1 MCNPSSE
8 PQPQGHCTACSEVC
22 DLIPPS
28 FALKGISI
36 FWLFHI
42 AVGDRK
48 QTHPYDLQR
57 GSKQT
62 S

>member
-8 PQPQGHCTACSEVC
+8 PQPQGHRTACSEVC

-48 QTHPYDLQR
+48 QTHPYV
-57 GSKQT
+57 
-62 S
+62 